1 MTAKD
6 LKIYAKVE
14 LKERCAVSIF
24 EFYLSLIPPEGP
36 FYRRPLS
43 CSPPKYSIQVIGV
56 NKLNVIV
63 KFFSEKAGF
72 KGYFTNHSGVVTC
85 ATELYKQNID
95 EQLIMQQTGH
105 RSVDGVRKYKRS
117 SDQHALQVT
126 DVLQPPNPKKF
137 KTSETISFSKKENT
151 TTVSEESA
159 VQDCETVT
167 TSNAK
172 CYPPT
177 LPPVFTF
184 KAAPHRT
191 FILTTSN
198 IIIFDNIRHYHSYS
212 SELRVHYVFLFF
224 LTIISAINL

>member
-1 MTAKD
+1 M
-6 LKIYAKVE
+6 
-14 LKERCAVSIF
+14 
-24 EFYLSLIPPEGP
+24 
-36 FYRRPLS
+36 
-43 CSPPKYSIQVIGV
+43 

-63 KFFSEKAGF
+63 KKICKKAGF
-72 KGYFTNHSGVVTC
+72 KGYFTNHSGKVTC

-105 RSVDGVRKYKRS
+105 RSLDGVRKYKRS

-137 KTSETISFSKKENT
+137 KTSVLFQKKENT

-167 TSNAK
+167 TSNTK

-184 KAAPHRT
+184 NVQGSAT
-191 FILTTSN
+191 QN
-198 IIIFDNIRHYHSYS
+198 IY
-212 SELRVHYVFLFF
+212 
-224 LTIISAINL
+224 INYK